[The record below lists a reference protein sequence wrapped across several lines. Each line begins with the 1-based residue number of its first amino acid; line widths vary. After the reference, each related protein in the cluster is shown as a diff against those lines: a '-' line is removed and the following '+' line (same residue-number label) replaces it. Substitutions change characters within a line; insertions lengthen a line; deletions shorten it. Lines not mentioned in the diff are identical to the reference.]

1 MGKKETSI
9 ENYRRRKVV
18 FVQHFGQS
26 RIYAFNIDF
35 DVKCGDYLLAKT
47 QKGDSVVRAISD
59 SVNIETDKITEIIQQ
74 YAVISKIKHKLELR
88 VDLGFNDNKLP

>member
-1 MGKKETSI
+1 MEKKETS
-9 ENYRRRKVV
+9 KVV

-59 SVNIETDKITEIIQQ
+59 SVNIETDKIVDIIQQ

-88 VDLGFNDNKLP
+88 VDLGFDDNKLP